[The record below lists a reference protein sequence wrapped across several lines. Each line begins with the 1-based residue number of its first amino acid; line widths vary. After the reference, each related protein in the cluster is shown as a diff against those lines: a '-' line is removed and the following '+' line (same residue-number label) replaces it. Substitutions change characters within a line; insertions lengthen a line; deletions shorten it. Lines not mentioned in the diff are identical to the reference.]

1 MKTLVLKY
9 FVGLLNSLADVLTEC
24 CSYHHFALMMTGAFN
39 NLPLISLQLEVF
51 Q

>member
-24 CSYHHFALMMTGAFN
+24 CSYHHYC
-39 NLPLISLQLEVF
+39 PDDDWSIQ
-51 Q
+51 